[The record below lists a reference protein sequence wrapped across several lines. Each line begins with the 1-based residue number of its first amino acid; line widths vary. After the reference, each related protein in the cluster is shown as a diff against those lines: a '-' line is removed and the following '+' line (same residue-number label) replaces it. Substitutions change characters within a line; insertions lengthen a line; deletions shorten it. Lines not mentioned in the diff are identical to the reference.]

1 MMKKSILTL
10 TVSALVL
17 FFSVQASA
25 QGANNFQPTGS
36 SSPAPKPAVAA
47 QPASNASANNS
58 DRAQDG
64 LLGPVRRVRTETAKL
79 TNKNGQTV
87 EGQHVLLE
95 SSAYDING
103 HKTENQYFPVAGAS
117 LTGREVYSYDER
129 GNISEMTLHDASG
142 ALVAK
147 EVYSYE
153 FDFVGNWTKM
163 TTSVAVF
170 ENGRITF
177 EPTEVTYR
185 TISYYVDDNL
195 TRMMQAANNS
205 AAQSNATAQ
214 PPQNSQTSVPASQQR
229 ARALPQAS
237 SANVTLVPV
246 TGGVPAS
253 LPTASSS
260 STASLNH
267 VDDAPPVPVARILK
281 PVSGGVLNGVAK
293 NLPRPVYPEIARRS
307 HTTGTVSVE
316 VVVDETGHVISARAV
331 SGPVTLQQAAVQAA
345 RQAQFSATKLSGQA
359 VKVSGVINYNFQLEQ

>member
-10 TVSALVL
+10 TASALVL
-17 FFSVQASA
+17 FFSVHASA

-36 SSPAPKPAVAA
+36 STPAPKPAASA
-47 QPASNASANNS
+47 QPAGATAAPNNS

-95 SSAYDING
+95 SSAYDLNG

-129 GNISEMTLHDASG
+129 GNISEMTLHDPSG
-142 ALVAK
+142 ALIAK

-205 AAQSNATAQ
+205 ASQSNASSQ
-214 PPQNSQTSVPASQQR
+214 PSQTSVPASQQR

-237 SANVTLVPV
+237 NANVTLMPV
-246 TGGVPAS
+246 SGGVPAS

-307 HTTGTVSVE
+307 RTTGTVSVE
-316 VVVDETGHVISARAV
+316 VVVDETGRVVSARAV
-331 SGPVTLQQAAVQAA
+331 SGPATLQQAAVQAA
-345 RQAQFSATKLSGQA
+345 RLAQFSATKLSGQP
-359 VKVSGVINYNFQLEQ
+359 VKVSGIINYNFQLEQ